1 MTNDKGLIKTRF
13 EGISDCDEVEGDL
26 MVLGGF
32 AYASYQN
39 NRTWGHIEDGE
50 FGAFKEN
57 SLRFD
62 LDVYVDHENFDTD
75 VKEELFDYERRNVD
89 RLDYSYHANSNV
101 WQVRALVAMNGA
113 YLEKLSKDA
122 DARVRQ
128 KVVEYVLYQ
137 HENGDSFCGI
147 IDFACKTDEQ
157 EALMFKRFVP
167 ISVNLGDISYIDNMI
182 DDEDEGVRYSIARMG
197 ITRYINALINDESA
211 YVKMAIAYK
220 GQERH
225 LEHLLNDESPD
236 VLRLIVSNQ
245 NATLQQL
252 QTIAHRVKH
261 PSVLEALM
269 QRGVYHEFF
278 IDEPIDSI
286 VKIFAA
292 MKGYSH
298 DRLSRD
304 EDSFAREVVA
314 EYTRDMDI
322 LNRLL
327 EDEDSDVA
335 FAARLRADQLKT

>member
-1 MTNDKGLIKTRF
+1 MTNDKGLIETYF
-13 EGISDCDEVEGDL
+13 EGISDGYETEGDL
-26 MVLGGF
+26 TVLGGF
-32 AYASYQN
+32 VYASYQN
-39 NRTWGHIEDGE
+39 NRTWGHVEDGE
-50 FGAFKEN
+50 FGAFKSN
-57 SLRFD
+57 SLRFI
-62 LDVYVDHENFDTD
+62 LDVYIDHENFDTD
-75 VKEELFDYERRNVD
+75 LQEELSNYESRNID
-89 RLDYSYHANSNV
+89 HLDYDYHANNDI

-113 YLEKLSKDA
+113 CLEKLSKDP

-128 KVVEYVLYQ
+128 KVVEYVLDQ
-137 HENGDSFCGI
+137 HENGDGFCGI
-147 IDFACKTDEQ
+147 VDFACKTDEQ
-157 EALMFKRFVP
+157 ESLMFKRFVP

-197 ITRYINALINDESA
+197 ITRHIDALINDESA

-245 NATLQQL
+245 NATLPQL
-252 QTIAHRVKH
+252 QTIAHREKH

-278 IDEPIDSI
+278 IDGPIDSRL
-286 VKIFAA
+286 KIFAA
-292 MKGYSH
+292 IKGYSH

-304 EDSFAREVVA
+304 EYSFTREVVA

-335 FAARLRADQLKT
+335 FAARLRVDQLKT